1 MINLSCPGWN
11 VNRIVMNIHDPCK
24 HFRLIET
31 MPIAKVAENWQPNSK
46 NLKHYKGLQ
55 KSVVIKSATIRGN
68 WLEPPAMLFDF
79 DLKLARLPKNRNP
92 VNAGLGI

>member
-1 MINLSCPGWN
+1 
-11 VNRIVMNIHDPCK
+11 
-24 HFRLIET
+24 

-68 WLEPPAMLFDF
+68 WLEPPAMSFDF
-79 DLKLARLPKNRNP
+79 DPKLARLPKNRNEKIR
-92 VNAGLGI
+92 VATNIVQENWKIIQKFTQLVL

>member
-46 NLKHYKGLQ
+46 NFKHNNEENSKKFLH
-55 KSVVIKSATIRGN
+55 VILEKIDATIIFCN
-68 WLEPPAMLFDF
+68 TDIYDIMY
-79 DLKLARLPKNRNP
+79 
-92 VNAGLGI
+92 